1 MNTWKSAARTH
12 SSLHEKGGSHTAS
25 ENIACPM
32 NINRGQLST
41 GNQKIESMTEAAAA
55 RLASVPYYA
64 RPMPV
69 PPEHDF
75 LADVKEDRK
84 LAAVMCAI
92 ARIANQ
98 RGKTFTQQVDIWEV
112 GQ

>member
-1 MNTWKSAARTH
+1 MNSTDGR
-12 SSLHEKGGSHTAS
+12 
-25 ENIACPM
+25 
-32 NINRGQLST
+32 LST
-41 GNQKIESMTEAAAA
+41 DNQEIESITEAAAA

-75 LADVKEDRK
+75 LADVEADRK

-92 ARIANQ
+92 ARIAKQ
-98 RGKTFTQQVDIWEV
+98 RGTTFTQQVDIWEA
-112 GQ
+112 GE

>member
-1 MNTWKSAARTH
+1 MK
-12 SSLHEKGGSHTAS
+12 KGGSHTAS

-75 LADVKEDRK
+75 LADVEADRR
-84 LAAVMCAI
+84 LVAVLCAI
-92 ARIANQ
+92 ARIAKQ
-98 RGKTFTQQVDIWEV
+98 RGTTLTQQVEYWEA
-112 GQ
+112 GE

>member
-1 MNTWKSAARTH
+1 
-12 SSLHEKGGSHTAS
+12 
-25 ENIACPM
+25 M

-75 LADVKEDRK
+75 LADVEADRR
-84 LAAVMCAI
+84 LVAVLCAI
-92 ARIANQ
+92 ARIAKQ
-98 RGKTFTQQVDIWEV
+98 RGTTLTQQVDIWEA
-112 GQ
+112 GE